1 MLSWPGSAPHPLRFI
16 DRCFRSNLAG
26 VAPGWMWSEFQYR
39 HVLLPAKFETDLV
52 LAGGRREL
60 PRHDTVWRRLQSL
73 CTSIQEVGESLGCGD
88 GDTTESEED
97 GLQTHPVPVGVD
109 DLLQVYGSQEE
120 VDRVCTPRQPGDL
133 QLEHPIH
140 VHRAPPPPPPGSK
153 TYRRTIFVSWDHGKV
168 INASLTTVFADTW
181 KSLWENNNLLEVE
194 PERVLK
200 RQKR

>member
-1 MLSWPGSAPHPLRFI
+1 VEEAPWTQTSTAN
-16 DRCFRSNLAG
+16 RCATALTHRQGISQRS
-26 VAPGWMWSEFQYR
+26 FFF
-39 HVLLPAKFETDLV
+39 AKKM
-52 LAGGRREL
+52 
-60 PRHDTVWRRLQSL
+60 
-73 CTSIQEVGESLGCGD
+73 GCKP
-88 GDTTESEED
+88 
-97 GLQTHPVPVGVD
+97 QPVPVGVD

-168 INASLTTVFADTW
+168 INASLTTVFADSW